1 MNLCICYPSS
11 WCDFWCEPTHFC
23 CYVQALQLGQD
34 ANSPFGF
41 FNGQRCQ
48 MCLRS
53 DTLLKVMERL
63 ANPGNYLCLDMLP
76 ESNFSGSTYIFFLHF
91 ILLVGVRRVFIV
103 EAGSKRVE
111 GIISLSDIFK
121 FLLS

>member
-1 MNLCICYPSS
+1 VNLCICYPSS

-63 ANPGNYLCLDMLP
+63 ANPG
-76 ESNFSGSTYIFFLHF
+76 
-91 ILLVGVRRVFIV
+91 VRRVFIV